1 MYIYNLIFKFSKVY
15 TVQCYGE
22 YDWQFKIQTP
32 MQDESHWVYQNR
44 KNIHWSLNH
53 TNWSLNGC
61 QWDISWWQF
70 DISESEISADVNA
83 IRRILVIVS
92 GILADANGI
101 SAEYQWNWWNISNV
115 VANTIS
121 VVTKIVGFF
130 LLRENYLFCTKAHWK
145 VTHNIRKVFAFF
157 HKSYAFISEI
167 NAFICE
173 SFTFIC
179 KSYAFTRGNFF
190 FTYKNTS
197 VCVCVTV
204 LGGRGVYDYATYSTS
219 FTVSVMFTFPSVRS
233 VLHNSAP
240 FLVTSCIGLAGS
252 CLLSV
257 ASIILG
263 VCQVENKGK

>member
-1 MYIYNLIFKFSKVY
+1 MYIYNLIFEFSKVY

-130 LLRENYLFCTKAHWK
+130 LLRETISFVRKPIEKLRTILGNSLLFFTK
-145 VTHNIRKVFAFF
+145 VTHLLVKLMHSFAKVSHLFAKVMRLLGGKFF
-157 HKSYAFISEI
+157 LPTKILQF
-167 NAFICE
+167 
-173 SFTFIC
+173 
-179 KSYAFTRGNFF
+179 
-190 FTYKNTS
+190 
-197 VCVCVTV
+197 VCVWLC
-204 LGGRGVYDYATYSTS
+204 
-219 FTVSVMFTFPSVRS
+219 
-233 VLHNSAP
+233 
-240 FLVTSCIGLAGS
+240 
-252 CLLSV
+252 
-257 ASIILG
+257 
-263 VCQVENKGK
+263 

>member
-1 MYIYNLIFKFSKVY
+1 MYIYNLIFEFSKVY

-92 GILADANGI
+92 KILADANGI

-130 LLRENYLFCTKAHWK
+130 LLRETISFVRKPIEKLRTILGKSLLFFTK
-145 VTHNIRKVFAFF
+145 VTHLLVKLMHSFAKVSHLFAKVMRLLGGKFF
-157 HKSYAFISEI
+157 LPTKILQF
-167 NAFICE
+167 
-173 SFTFIC
+173 
-179 KSYAFTRGNFF
+179 
-190 FTYKNTS
+190 
-197 VCVCVTV
+197 VCVWLC
-204 LGGRGVYDYATYSTS
+204 
-219 FTVSVMFTFPSVRS
+219 
-233 VLHNSAP
+233 
-240 FLVTSCIGLAGS
+240 
-252 CLLSV
+252 
-257 ASIILG
+257 
-263 VCQVENKGK
+263 

>member
-1 MYIYNLIFKFSKVY
+1 MYIYNLIFEFSKVY

-92 GILADANGI
+92 RILADANGI
-101 SAEYQWNWWNISNV
+101 SAEYQWNWWNISNI

-121 VVTKIVGFF
+121 VVTKIVGLF
-130 LLRENYLFCTKAHWK
+130 LLRETISFVRKPIEKLRTILGKFLLFFTK
-145 VTHNIRKVFAFF
+145 VTHLLVKLMHSFAKVSHLFA
-157 HKSYAFISEI
+157 KVMRLLRE
-167 NAFICE
+167 
-173 SFTFIC
+173 
-179 KSYAFTRGNFF
+179 NFF
-190 FTYKNTS
+190 LPTKILQF
-197 VCVCVTV
+197 VCVTV
-204 LGGRGVYDYATYSTS
+204 LGGKGVYDYATYSTS

>member
-1 MYIYNLIFKFSKVY
+1 MYIYNLIFEFSKVY

-70 DISESEISADVNA
+70 DISESEISAECHYA
-83 IRRILVIVS
+83 ISKILVIVS

-130 LLRENYLFCTKAHWK
+130 FTERNYLFCTKAHWILGKFLLFFTK
-145 VTHNIRKVFAFF
+145 VTHLPVKLMHLFAKV
-157 HKSYAFISEI
+157 
-167 NAFICE
+167 ICLFRE
-173 SFTFIC
+173 
-179 KSYAFTRGNFF
+179 KK
-190 FTYKNTS
+190 FTYQNTFS
-197 VCVCVTV
+197 LCVTV
-204 LGGRGVYDYATYSTS
+204 LGGKGVYDYATYSTS

>member
-1 MYIYNLIFKFSKVY
+1 M
-15 TVQCYGE
+15 
-22 YDWQFKIQTP
+22 
-32 MQDESHWVYQNR
+32 SHTGSIKTGKTFIDPSITLTDHSMDV
-44 KNIHWSLNH
+44 K
-53 TNWSLNGC
+53 
-61 QWDISWWQF
+61 WDISWWQF

-130 LLRENYLFCTKAHWK
+130 LLRETISFVRKPIEKLRTILGKFLLFFTK
-145 VTHNIRKVFAFF
+145 VTHLLVKLMHSFAKVSHLFAKVMRLLGGKFF
-157 HKSYAFISEI
+157 LPTKILQF
-167 NAFICE
+167 
-173 SFTFIC
+173 
-179 KSYAFTRGNFF
+179 
-190 FTYKNTS
+190 
-197 VCVCVTV
+197 VCVTV
-204 LGGRGVYDYATYSTS
+204 LGGKGVYDYATYSTS
-219 FTVSVMFTFPSVRS
+219 FTVSVMFTFPSVKS

>member
-1 MYIYNLIFKFSKVY
+1 
-15 TVQCYGE
+15 
-22 YDWQFKIQTP
+22 

-130 LLRENYLFCTKAHWK
+130 LLRETISFVRKPIEKLRTILGKFLLFFTE
-145 VTHNIRKVFAFF
+145 VTHLLVKLMHSFAKVSHLFA
-157 HKSYAFISEI
+157 KVMRLLGE
-167 NAFICE
+167 
-173 SFTFIC
+173 
-179 KSYAFTRGNFF
+179 NFF
-190 FTYKNTS
+190 LPTKILQF
-197 VCVCVTV
+197 VCVWLC
-204 LGGRGVYDYATYSTS
+204 
-219 FTVSVMFTFPSVRS
+219 
-233 VLHNSAP
+233 
-240 FLVTSCIGLAGS
+240 
-252 CLLSV
+252 
-257 ASIILG
+257 
-263 VCQVENKGK
+263 